1 MDIIYGLLATI
12 AGYLTGSISSARL
25 VTRIFAS
32 DKPLPEKTELALEGS
47 EKTLTIGT
55 ISATTVSQHIG
66 SKYGFLTFVLDV
78 LKVAIP
84 TLVIKLLVPEQPY
97 FLFVAAAGLIGHIW
111 PVYHKFKGGRG
122 VSAIY
127 GGLFVLDWIGVF
139 ATSIVGMIVGLVV
152 FRDVL
157 VAYMAGVWLIIPW
170 LWFRTHNIYY
180 VLYAVVVNIIFAIAM
195 IPEWKNWMRIKKE
208 EKWDD
213 PVEVFQLQGMG
224 RGLIKMAK
232 KLGILKKKAEQ
243 KIEPGEENTP

>member
-1 MDIIYGLLATI
+1 MGA
-12 AGYLTGSISSARL
+12 ISSARL
-25 VTRIFAS
+25 VTRIFAPG
-32 DKPLPEKTELALEGS
+32 KPLPEITELKIEGS
-47 EKTLTIGT
+47 DKTMTSRT
-55 ISATTVSQHIG
+55 ISATTVSHHIG
-66 SKYGFLTFVLDV
+66 SKYGFLTYVMDV

-84 TLVIKLLVPEQPY
+84 TLVTKLLFPEQPY
-97 FLFVAAAGLIGHIW
+97 FLLVATAGLIGHIW

-127 GGLFVLDWIGVF
+127 GGFFVLDWIGVF
-139 ATSIVGMIVGLVV
+139 ATAIAGMLVGLVA

-170 LWFRTHNIYY
+170 LWFRTHNVHY
-180 VLYAVVVNIIFAIAM
+180 VLYAVAVNIIFAIAM
-195 IPEWKNWMRIKKE
+195 ISEWKNWLRIKKE

-232 KLGILKKKAEQ
+232 KLGILKKKTEK
-243 KIEPGEENTP
+243 KIEPSQKDT

>member
-1 MDIIYGLLATI
+1 MDIIHGLLATI
-12 AGYLTGSISSARL
+12 AGYLIGSVSSARL
-25 VTRIFAS
+25 VTRIFAPG
-32 DKPLPEKTELALEGS
+32 KPLPEKTVLSLEGS
-47 EKTLTIGT
+47 DKTLSSGT
-55 ISATTVSQHIG
+55 ISATTVSHHIG
-66 SKYGFLTFVLDV
+66 SKYGFITYVLDV
-78 LKVAIP
+78 LKVTIP
-84 TLVIKLLVPEQPY
+84 TLVIKILFPEQPY
-97 FLFVAAAGLIGHIW
+97 FLFVATAGLIGHIW

-139 ATSIVGMIVGLVV
+139 ATSILGMLVGLVV
-152 FRDVL
+152 FRDVI

-170 LWFRTHNIYY
+170 LWFRTHNIHY

-195 IPEWKNWMRIKKE
+195 IPEWKNWIKIKKE

-232 KLGILKKKAEQ
+232 KLGILKKKAEN
-243 KIEPGEENTP
+243 KIETTQSDT

>member
-1 MDIIYGLLATI
+1 MDIIHGILTTI
-12 AGYLTGSISSARL
+12 AGYLMGAISSARL
-25 VTRIFAS
+25 VTRIFAPG
-32 DKPLPEKTELALEGS
+32 KPLPEITELKIEGS
-47 EKTLTIGT
+47 DKTMTSRT
-55 ISATTVSQHIG
+55 ISATTVSHHIG
-66 SKYGFLTFVLDV
+66 SKYGFLTYVMDV

-84 TLVIKLLVPEQPY
+84 TLVTKLLFPEQPY
-97 FLFVAAAGLIGHIW
+97 FLLVATAGLIGHIW

-127 GGLFVLDWIGVF
+127 GGFFVLDWIGVF
-139 ATSIVGMIVGLVV
+139 ATAIAGMLVGLVA

-170 LWFRTHNIYY
+170 LWFRTHNVHY
-180 VLYAVVVNIIFAIAM
+180 VLYAVAVNIIFAIAM
-195 IPEWKNWMRIKKE
+195 IPEWKNWLRIKKE

-232 KLGILKKKAEQ
+232 KLGILKKKTEK
-243 KIEPGEENTP
+243 KIEPSQKDT